1 MILSNI
7 IKSTQ
12 MKKFATLALVLIAQ
26 INFAQTT
33 KNTGDFDSL
42 KVFDRINVELIS
54 SDENKILITGNRA
67 ADVEFVNK
75 NGELKVRMALN
86 KLLDGEEIKV
96 KLYFKKLYAIDA
108 NEGSFVTSDEIFK
121 QTAISLTCKEGAE
134 IRLKLGVE
142 KLKIRAV
149 SGGIIKIEG
158 SASNQEIAIGTGG
171 ILEAEKLETKQTA
184 IKITTGGEAQI
195 RASEYVDAQVRAGG
209 SITIFG
215 SPKQIDKKTV
225 LGGTIIESKR

>member
-1 MILSNI
+1 
-7 IKSTQ
+7 
-12 MKKFATLALVLIAQ
+12 MKKLATVILLLITQ
-26 INFAQTT
+26 INFAQIT
-33 KNTGDFDSL
+33 KSTGDFDSL

-54 SDENKILITGNRA
+54 SDENKIIIIGNRSD
-67 ADVEFVNK
+67 DVEIINK
-75 NGELKVRMALN
+75 NGELKVRMPLN

-96 KLYFKKLYAIDA
+96 KLYFKKLYSIDA
-108 NEGSFVTSDEIFK
+108 NEGSFVTSDKIFT
-121 QTAISLTCKEGAE
+121 QTAISLFCKEVAE
-134 IRLKLGVE
+134 IRLKLAVE

-158 SASNQEIAIGTGG
+158 SATNQDISIGTGG
-171 ILEAEKLETKQTA
+171 ILEAENMETQQTA

-195 RASEYVDAQVRAGG
+195 WASEYVDAQVRAGG
-209 SITIFG
+209 TITIFG